1 MRRRDFIKGIVGS
14 AVAWPLAARAQ
25 QPGKVPTIVVLGPN
39 VAMWGTWTTA
49 FTRRLGE
56 LGWIEG
62 RNIAIEYR
70 WSEGHVERVAA
81 LAAEFVQ
88 RKSRCYCYEWNE
100 RSCAGAGDVRHS
112 HCLCDG
118 RRSGR
123 QRSRGQF
130 CAPRRQRHR
139 AVTASHRSRQQTSRT
154 SLRGCPQ
161 SPSLGDYDKPQLS
174 RCRTGEARGRGQCPC
189 GWPRCRAVRC
199 SEDGGYYY
207 WL

>member
-62 RNIAIEYR
+62 RDIAIEYR

-88 RKSRCYCYEWNE
+88 RKVDVIVTNGTSVPALE
-100 RSCAGAGDVRHS
+100 RA
-112 HCLCDG
+112 
-118 RRSGR
+118 
-123 QRSRGQF
+123 
-130 CAPRRQRHR
+130 
-139 AVTASHRSRQQTSRT
+139 TSVIPIVFAMADPV
-154 SLRGCPQ
+154 G
-161 SPSLGDYDKPQLS
+161 
-174 RCRTGEARGRGQCPC
+174 
-189 GWPRCRAVRC
+189 
-199 SEDGGYYY
+199 
-207 WL
+207 